1 MNCFYIHIS
10 RSLSGYFIALL
21 TCLTIGV
28 LHSPIAELQAQQRQD
43 VWFQSSNV
51 LSRHVALQDTSL
63 TPRQAEKK
71 YEDTIY
77 ELHGELVTPHLSS
90 ESKGETSLDPNSQL
104 HPAIVFLVGSGPN
117 STHTGLYTDFVR
129 VNLEQIFVQ
138 YGVAIMYFDKRGVGL
153 SEGRW
158 HRTDLYERADD
169 ARAAVQFLQQH
180 PDIDPERIGVVGHS
194 QGGTVAQ
201 ILGHLYG
208 DSLAFIAS

>member
-77 ELHGELVTPHLSS
+77 ELHGELIMPQSSS
-90 ESKGETSLDPNSQL
+90 ELDDEASLEQNTQL
-104 HPAIVFLVGSGPN
+104 HPAIIFLVGSGPN
-117 STHTGLYTDFVR
+117 STHTGLYADFVR
-129 VNLEQIFVQ
+129 ENLEGLFLQH
-138 YGVAIMYFDKRGVGL
+138 GVALMYFDKRGVGL
-153 SEGRW
+153 SAGRW

-169 ARAAVQFLQQH
+169 A
-180 PDIDPERIGVVGHS
+180 
-194 QGGTVAQ
+194 
-201 ILGHLYG
+201 
-208 DSLAFIAS
+208 